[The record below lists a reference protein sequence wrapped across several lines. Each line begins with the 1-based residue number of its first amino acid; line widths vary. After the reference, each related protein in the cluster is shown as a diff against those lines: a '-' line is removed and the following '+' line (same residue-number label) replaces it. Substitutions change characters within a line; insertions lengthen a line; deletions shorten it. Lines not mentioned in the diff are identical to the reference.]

1 MSETKR
7 FEAEWGGETLSIEV
21 GKYAAQAGGACKVQ
35 YGDTVVLATATM
47 SSYKRQGMNWFP
59 LMVDYEEHHFAA
71 GRIKGS
77 RFMKRGGRPT
87 DEAVLTSRLI
97 DRALRPLFDQSMRYD
112 VQIICSVLS
121 YDGVNDPDIVAL
133 IGASCALHM
142 SDIPWN
148 GPLAGI
154 RVGHKDGSYIVNPT
168 HEEREGS
175 ILDLSF
181 SGTSEKV
188 IMVEAGANEAPD
200 QVVLDGFSFGLDNMS
215 APLELI
221 KQVQKEFGKE
231 KRIVTAELTDEEKEL
246 DKERV
251 RVEEMARPFILEKVK
266 ELFYGAPQASK
277 GERSKQK
284 EEIKKLTE
292 AFLLEQSVEEDNVK
306 FGTSVITEVL
316 EAEVTRAII
325 EDDKRVDGRGIREV
339 RNLVSEVQMLPRV
352 HGSSHFMRGET
363 QVLNIV
369 TLGSPG
375 DEQLLDGMEIV
386 GTKKYFHHYNFTPF
400 SVGEAKPLRG
410 PSRRD
415 IGHGGLA
422 EKALLPMMPDKE
434 TFPYTIHSQSE
445 IYGSNGSSSMGA
457 TCSSSLALM
466 DAGVPIKEAVAG
478 IAIGMASNEGGWKVI
493 TDIQDLEDG
502 KGGMD
507 FKICGSKN
515 GYTALQMDTK
525 TDGVTNDVIKE
536 VFSHAKDALS
546 TILGKMSEAL
556 SEARPELSEHA
567 PRIVVVK
574 INPELIGNVIGPGG
588 KTINEI
594 ISTTGVQ
601 SIDIDDEG
609 LVMITSTSSEGSKEA
624 EEMVKQLTKEAKVGE
639 IYKGKVVRIMD
650 FGAIVEFLPKKDG
663 MVHVSMMAPWRVE
676 KVTDI
681 VKLGDEVNVKIME
694 MEGGKTS
701 LSMKDAPGNKYPE
714 KPERTSSAPRSGSGS
729 GGSSYGSRPRSS
741 SPRPSSSRPSPS
753 RKPEE
758 KAEEKPEK
766 KRHSFFKRKKDES

>member
-7 FEAEWGGETLSIEV
+7 FETEWGGKTLSIEV
-21 GKYAAQAGGACKVQ
+21 GKYAAQAGGACTVQ
-35 YGDTVVLATATM
+35 YGETVVMATATM
-47 SSYKRQGMNWFP
+47 SSYKREGMNFFP
-59 LMVDYEEHHFAA
+59 LMVDFEEHHFAA

-112 VQIICSVLS
+112 VQVICSVLAF
-121 YDGVNDPDIVAL
+121 DGENDADIVAL

-142 SDIPWN
+142 SDVPWN

-154 RVGHKDGSYIVNPT
+154 RVGQVDGNYVVNPT
-168 HEEREGS
+168 YEQREGS
-175 ILDLSF
+175 VLDLSF
-181 SGTSEKV
+181 AGNTEKV
-188 IMVEAGANEAPD
+188 IMVEAGASEATD
-200 QVVLDGFSFGLDNMS
+200 ETVLGGFWHGLDNMA
-215 APLELI
+215 APLKLI
-221 KQVQKEFGKE
+221 EDVRKEFGKE
-231 KRIVTAELTDEEKEL
+231 KRVITEELTDEEKEL

-266 ELFYGAPQASK
+266 ELFYGAPQATK
-277 GERSKQK
+277 GERAAQK
-284 EEIKKLTE
+284 KELKNLTE
-292 AFLLEQSVEEDNVK
+292 AFLLEKGVEEDNVK
-306 FGTSVITEVL
+306 FGTGIVVAVL
-316 EAEVTRAII
+316 EDEVSRAII
-325 EDDKRVDGRGIREV
+325 EDDKRVDGRGIREI
-339 RNLVSEVQMLPRV
+339 RNLVSEVSMLPRV

-363 QVLNIV
+363 QVLNVV

-400 SVGEAKPLRG
+400 SVGETKPLRG

-422 EKALLPMMPDKE
+422 EKALLPMLPKKE
-434 TFPYTIHSQSE
+434 DFPYTIHSQSE

-466 DAGVPIKEAVAG
+466 DAGVPIKAAVAG
-478 IAIGMASNEGGWKVI
+478 IAIGMSSNENGWKVI

-525 TDGVTNDVIKE
+525 TDGIGRDIIEE
-536 VFSHAKDALS
+536 VFSHAKDALA
-546 TILGKMSEAL
+546 TILETMDSAIEQPRA
-556 SEARPELSEHA
+556 ELSEHA
-567 PRIVVVK
+567 PRIVTVK

-594 ISTTGVQ
+594 IATTGVQ

-609 LVMITSTSSEGSKEA
+609 LVMITSTDAGGSKEA

-663 MVHVSMMAPWRVE
+663 MVHVSMLAPWRVE

-681 VKLGDEVNVKIME
+681 VKLGDEVMVKIME

-714 KPERTSSAPRSGSGS
+714 KPERSSSPRSGSK
-729 GGSSYGSRPRSS
+729 SSYGSRPRSS
-741 SPRPSSSRPSPS
+741 SPRPSSSRPSS
-753 RKPEE
+753 SSKPEE
-758 KAEEKPEK
+758 KKEDKPAV
-766 KRHSFFKRKKDES
+766 KRRPFFKRKKDES